1 MERTMR
7 NSSKKIKI
15 IKWVILGLFFYFC
28 MIPFMLGFIGGL
40 MENDYIY

>member
-1 MERTMR
+1 MQ
-7 NSSKKIKI
+7 SKSKEIKVV
-15 IKWVILGLFFYFC
+15 KWLVFGLFFYFC